1 MEVQQVLCMNGGDG
15 ETSYANNS
23 LFQKK
28 VILEVKPMLEESITE
43 LYCTTFPECLKIA
56 DLGCS
61 SGPNTL
67 LPLWEIVE
75 CIGRSCVRLSRKPP
89 MFQVFLN
96 DLPHNDFNSIFRSLG
111 SFYEKLEKE
120 KEKEGGKFG
129 ECLSA
134 GMPGSFHK
142 RLFPDHSI
150 HFVHSSYGLHWL
162 SQVPEG
168 LVSESGTPLNKGN
181 IHIAETSPPG
191 VHRAYLNQFERDFT
205 AFLKLRSQEIIPGG
219 RMLLTLLGSEPK
231 HFCKIWELISISLND
246 LVIEGFVQESKLDRC
261 NIPLYMPTAEE
272 VRDVVRR
279 EGSFN
284 LLCLETFRLDWDAHI
299 DDGNKDLVFD
309 RFERAKY
316 VVMGMRAVA
325 EPLLISHFG
334 DGIMDDLFHRF
345 FMKVAD
351 DIEAGKDICINHTM
365 SLTKV

>member
-1 MEVQQVLCMNGGDG
+1 MLITHYSKSLSLSPSLSLSLSLSTNVFLYQKKLNGF
-15 ETSYANNS
+15 SF
-23 LFQKK
+23 LLQKK

-162 SQVPEG
+162 SQV
-168 LVSESGTPLNKGN
+168 SG
-181 IHIAETSPPG
+181 IIWSPIS
-191 VHRAYLNQFERDFT
+191 YYIF
-205 AFLKLRSQEIIPGG
+205 FLSIFRVFLFR
-219 RMLLTLLGSEPK
+219 
-231 HFCKIWELISISLND
+231 FISIVFFIKFFLN
-246 LVIEGFVQESKLDRC
+246 ISIKSNRC
-261 NIPLYMPTAEE
+261 Y
-272 VRDVVRR
+272 
-279 EGSFN
+279 
-284 LLCLETFRLDWDAHI
+284 
-299 DDGNKDLVFD
+299 
-309 RFERAKY
+309 
-316 VVMGMRAVA
+316 
-325 EPLLISHFG
+325 
-334 DGIMDDLFHRF
+334 FHKNR
-345 FMKVAD
+345 
-351 DIEAGKDICINHTM
+351 
-365 SLTKV
+365 

>member
-1 MEVQQVLCMNGGDG
+1 MLITHYSKSLSLSPSLSLSLSTNVFLYQKKLNGF
-15 ETSYANNS
+15 SF
-23 LFQKK
+23 LLQKK

-129 ECLSA
+129 ECLIA

-162 SQVPEG
+162 SQV
-168 LVSESGTPLNKGN
+168 SG
-181 IHIAETSPPG
+181 IIWSPIS
-191 VHRAYLNQFERDFT
+191 YYIFFFNQFLEF
-205 AFLKLRSQEIIPGG
+205 
-219 RMLLTLLGSEPK
+219 
-231 HFCKIWELISISLND
+231 FC
-246 LVIEGFVQESKLDRC
+246 
-261 NIPLYMPTAEE
+261 
-272 VRDVVRR
+272 
-279 EGSFN
+279 FN
-284 LLCLETFRLDWDAHI
+284 LFPSYFLS
-299 DDGNKDLVFD
+299 N
-309 RFERAKY
+309 
-316 VVMGMRAVA
+316 
-325 EPLLISHFG
+325 
-334 DGIMDDLFHRF
+334 F
-345 FMKVAD
+345 FS
-351 DIEAGKDICINHTM
+351 IF
-365 SLTKV
+365 L